1 MGPVGNKKILLVEDN
16 PDDVMLTK
24 RALQKANIAAELI
37 VVENGVETLKYFFGE
52 DGTGGCPVTDLP
64 VVVLLDLNLPK
75 ANGLEVLRRMRAEG
89 KTKLVPVMALT
100 SSNEEKDIINS
111 YHLGANSFI
120 RKPVNFNDFT
130 EAIRL
135 LGLYWLVINQPVLGG
150 IR

>member
-1 MGPVGNKKILLVEDN
+1 VGPVGNKKILLVEDN

-24 RALQKANIAAELI
+24 RALQKANIANELI

-52 DGTGGCPVTDLP
+52 DGTGGCPAADLP

-75 ANGLEVLRRMRAEG
+75 VNGLEVLRRMRAEG
-89 KTKLVPVMALT
+89 KTKLVPVMAPT

-135 LGLYWLVINQPVLGG
+135 LGLYWLVMNQPVLGG